1 MFKNIF
7 EDILTVSF
15 AQAPGWQ
22 KLDESFDKRQK
33 NFLSDFM
40 YPIMGITTIV
50 KFLVVLISRGGLELA
65 IKNAC
70 ATFIT
75 LFVSFFLIIFI
86 LNELS
91 KKFLLHDNNKR
102 ILLFTGYI
110 LSMICLIDM
119 ALFVFPELFF
129 LYYAYIYVGYVAW
142 LGTASYLKLPKQQ
155 QVP

>member
-1 MFKNIF
+1 MKNTENYKLIIYNIDYRYRTLKINMFKNIF

-102 ILLFTGYI
+102 ILLFTDRK
-110 LSMICLIDM
+110 S
-119 ALFVFPELFF
+119 V
-129 LYYAYIYVGYVAW
+129 V
-142 LGTASYLKLPKQQ
+142 
-155 QVP
+155 